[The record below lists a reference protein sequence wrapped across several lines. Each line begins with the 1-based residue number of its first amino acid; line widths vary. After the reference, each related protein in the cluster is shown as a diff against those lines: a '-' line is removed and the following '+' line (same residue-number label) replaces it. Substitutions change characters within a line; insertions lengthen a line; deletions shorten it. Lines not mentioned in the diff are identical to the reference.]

1 MVNYKRNILWFGFL
15 IVIELVVL
23 LLYISPV
30 LIYGSI
36 GFPLDDSW
44 IYAVFARNFISSGE
58 IAFNLGHTSL
68 GFTSS
73 LWFLFLSLG
82 RFFGFSPVGWGIF
95 LGCIAQITLAAVTG
109 LLVYRFLITGGGRS
123 ERSLGVVSNRAN
135 CGTPPTLMSGDP
147 GEANCGTPTFLMLGD
162 SGAGQSGSQ
171 NYHTGLVQILSFFAS
186 LLVLLCGPL
195 IWYSLSG
202 METTCFMAIG
212 MLAIY
217 LLSRGWYC
225 WAGLAL
231 GFLLFTRIEGI
242 ALWGIALLYSVIVER
257 RTVGAASPGSG
268 NMTDSRDPGE
278 RPVGEVSR
286 SEAEIPRDSRDN
298 LDPGGTR
305 QSGLS
310 VILPDLRKPPPPGGR
325 ICGISLFPFKKLL
338 PLIILP
344 SIFLLLELIKNLCLT
359 GALLPTTFAG
369 RKWLSVPAGGRGPI
383 AYLKL
388 WGFGFKLTLL
398 PQFLQ
403 ENPLLIIFWVGA
415 GILTVLSIRLAWKE
429 ARANKQRISGL
440 SLLILWA
447 IGHNLVYMVMLP
459 SPSQAGRY
467 QALNFLLF
475 WIVLYLPIAG
485 GLSRLAGGVNGRK
498 KMLSGLALS
507 VILCAILLLDLGSTL
522 KWKEIYLATVRHIND
537 VHIKV
542 AGRIKNEL
550 PPASRVAA
558 FDIGALKYFS
568 PGTEIIDL
576 GGLVDREFSGY
587 LREGKVVDYMKDRQV
602 SYLAMMELQ
611 NSPGWIFENLK
622 IKGDPRLKL
631 HPLFGMMQRPEIY
644 RIHYQTAAITF
655 PKMVVYEIEW
665 GMGNGEWGV
674 GSGQ

>member
-1 MVNYKRNILWFGFL
+1 MTTNHIKLNWFGLL
-15 IVIELVVL
+15 IPIQLAVL
-23 LLYISPV
+23 YFYITPV
-30 LIYGSI
+30 LTVTSP

-109 LLVYRFLITGGGRS
+109 LLVYRFLITGGFRS
-123 ERSLGVVSNRAN
+123 ERSLGAVSNRAN
-135 CGTPPTLMSGDP
+135 CGTPTFSMSGD
-147 GEANCGTPTFLMLGD
+147 
-162 SGAGQSGSQ
+162 SGVGQSGSQ
-171 NYHTGLVQILSFFAS
+171 NYPVGLVQILAFFAS
-186 LLVLLCGPL
+186 MLVILCGPL

-257 RTVGAASPGSG
+257 RTVGVASPGSG

-278 RPVGEVSR
+278 RTVGEVSR
-286 SEAEIPRDSRDN
+286 SEAEILRDSMDN

-325 ICGISLFPFKKLL
+325 ICGISLFSFKKIL
-338 PLIILP
+338 PLIIMP

-369 RKWLSVPAGGRGPI
+369 RKWLSVPTGGRGPI
-383 AYLKL
+383 DYLKL

-403 ENPLLIIFWVGA
+403 ENPLLIFFWLGA
-415 GILTVLSIRLAWKE
+415 GILTVLSIRLAWKD
-429 ARANKQRISGL
+429 ARANKKRISGL

-498 KMLSGLALS
+498 KILSGLALS

-537 VHIKV
+537 VHINV
-542 AGRIKNEL
+542 AGRIKSEL
-550 PPASRVAA
+550 PPDSRVAA

-576 GGLVDREFSGY
+576 GGLVDREFAGY
-587 LREGKVVDYMKDRQV
+587 LREGKVVDYMKDRKA

-622 IKGDPRLKL
+622 IKGDPKLTL

-644 RIHYQTAAITF
+644 SLHYQTAAITF

-665 GMGNGEWGV
+665 EMGNGE
-674 GSGQ
+674 